1 MLLIFAA
8 RATAPGKTLSE
19 AASPALVFSMC
30 GSHLTD

>member
-8 RATAPGKTLSE
+8 RATAPGKMLSE
-19 AASPALVFSMC
+19 AASPGLVFSMC